1 MIGHNAA
8 AARIRSFVE
17 RVERL
22 REEIAAINSDVSEVY
37 KEAKAQGFD
46 PKILKAVIQRRAK
59 GQQATAEFDELL
71 RLYEDALE
79 EASGTP
85 LATRVRAQ
93 EPPHNPDTG
102 EIIELDRPGTS
113 TAPVA
118 EPESPDA
125 ESADAK
131 AAPNVNAGPAAA
143 IEAATS
149 PANQDSAAPA
159 YRPELD
165 VPEFM
170 RRTAAE

>member
-71 RLYEDALE
+71 RLYESALE
-79 EASGTP
+79 EASGAGTP
-85 LATRVRAQ
+85 LATRA
-93 EPPHNPDTG
+93 H
-102 EIIELDRPGTS
+102 
-113 TAPVA
+113 
-118 EPESPDA
+118 
-125 ESADAK
+125 ESAVA
-131 AAPNVNAGPAAA
+131 
-143 IEAATS
+143 
-149 PANQDSAAPA
+149 
-159 YRPELD
+159 
-165 VPEFM
+165 
-170 RRTAAE
+170 